1 MAGAEFERD
10 EAKAAANF
18 AKHGV
23 SFEAARGV
31 FKDAL
36 ALEWL
41 DDRESCGEER
51 FIIVGMAEGRLLL
64 VVYTPRGDRIRII
77 SARGAEP
84 VEQRWYHE
92 ENL

>member
-1 MAGAEFERD
+1 MAGAEFEWD
-10 EAKAAANF
+10 EGKAAANY

-31 FKDAL
+31 FKDPL
-36 ALEWL
+36 ALEWA
-41 DDRESCGEER
+41 DDSESYGEER
-51 FIIVGMAEGRLLL
+51 FIIVGMTDGRLLF
-64 VVYTPRGDRIRII
+64 VVYTVRGERIRII